1 MDSSGKSQNWEF
13 TKWFDDESNEP
24 QQQWEATVSAVW
36 DVVYIS
42 VEFLVALPNTGGVA
56 ATPVWTLIQSLF
68 TVIKKPGES
77 SSASTVQQKVYI
89 YRRHPPR
96 HPTTSIFLPSSDRR
110 VDTQLAT

>member
-56 ATPVWTLIQSLF
+56 AMPVWTLIQSLF

-77 SSASTVQQKVYI
+77 SSASTVQQKV
-89 YRRHPPR
+89 
-96 HPTTSIFLPSSDRR
+96 
-110 VDTQLAT
+110 